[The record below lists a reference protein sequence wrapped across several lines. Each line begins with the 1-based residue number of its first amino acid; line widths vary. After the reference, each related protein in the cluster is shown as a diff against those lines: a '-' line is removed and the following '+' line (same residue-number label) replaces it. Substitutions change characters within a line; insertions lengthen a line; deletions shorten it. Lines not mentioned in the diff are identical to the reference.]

1 MEEFKTS
8 INNHYK
14 DSLFRMVFAN
24 PDHRDLTLSLYNAIS
39 GSDLKNPDELEFT
52 TIDNVLYM
60 GRKNDLSFIVA
71 DELVV
76 AEHQSTRCGNMPVRM
91 LIYAAMVYSKL
102 IHRKGMSPYGKKTI
116 PLPVPKLVC
125 LYNGAEDMEE
135 RSIRS
140 LSEAFP
146 QGSEPDIQT
155 EVLMLNINKG
165 KNSAMLGSCAA
176 LASYSLFISDVR
188 ELEEKTENREAAVG
202 MAIDKHPGDSPIK
215 AILENQ
221 RGVVTNMFLT
231 DWNEEEYRE
240 VIKEEAREEG
250 LAEGREKGLAEGRE
264 KGLAEGRAE
273 GRDEAKIETA
283 LRMLADGLNIE
294 KVAQY
299 SGLSLSEVQKLA
311 SGK

>member
-39 GSDLKNPDELEFT
+39 GSELEDPDELEFT
-52 TIDNVLYM
+52 TINNVLYM

-102 IHRKGMSPYGKKTI
+102 IHRKGMSPYGNKTI
-116 PLPVPKLVC
+116 ALPVPKLVC

-146 QGSEPDIQT
+146 PGSEPDIHA

-176 LASYSLFISDVR
+176 LASYSLR
-188 ELEEKTENREAAVG
+188 
-202 MAIDKHPGDSPIK
+202 
-215 AILENQ
+215 Q
-221 RGVVTNMFLT
+221 
-231 DWNEEEYRE
+231 
-240 VIKEEAREEG
+240 
-250 LAEGREKGLAEGRE
+250 
-264 KGLAEGRAE
+264 
-273 GRDEAKIETA
+273 
-283 LRMLADGLNIE
+283 
-294 KVAQY
+294 
-299 SGLSLSEVQKLA
+299 
-311 SGK
+311 

>member
-102 IHRKGMSPYGKKTI
+102 IHRKGMSPYGNKTI
-116 PLPVPKLVC
+116 ALPVPKLVC

-146 QGSEPDIQT
+146 PGSEPDIHA
-155 EVLMLNINKG
+155 EVLMLNINRG

-176 LASYSLFISDVR
+176 LASYSLLLYQQV
-188 ELEEKTENREAAVG
+188 V
-202 MAIDKHPGDSPIK
+202 K
-215 AILENQ
+215 AMHSGRVFSNPKLKLHW
-221 RGVVTNMFLT
+221 RGPLT
-231 DWNEEEYRE
+231 DFYSLVLSRTSKWLS
-240 VIKEEAREEG
+240 VIPP
-250 LAEGREKGLAEGRE
+250 L
-264 KGLAEGRAE
+264 
-273 GRDEAKIETA
+273 
-283 LRMLADGLNIE
+283 
-294 KVAQY
+294 QC
-299 SGLSLSEVQKLA
+299 SL
-311 SGK
+311 